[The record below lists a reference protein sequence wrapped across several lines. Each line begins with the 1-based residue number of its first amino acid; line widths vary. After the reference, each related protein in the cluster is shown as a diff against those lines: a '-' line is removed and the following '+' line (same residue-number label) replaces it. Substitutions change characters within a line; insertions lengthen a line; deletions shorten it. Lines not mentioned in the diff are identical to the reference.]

1 MYLTQNLFHQIKQ
14 QHTISLN
21 AHYLVVLKSP
31 RDSSRIQHLARQM
44 FPKRSKVLLEA
55 YRDAALGSHGY
66 LLIDLHQD
74 TPEHLRLRT
83 NIFPFETQIVYVP
96 KI

>member
-1 MYLTQNLFHQIKQ
+1 
-14 QHTISLN
+14 
-21 AHYLVVLKSP
+21 
-31 RDSSRIQHLARQM
+31 M